1 MIAATVRQPRITE
14 EPTLE
19 ELLANVMR
27 NSGWIMAGGSA
38 QFRQNT
44 LTELQANL
52 RQLQKHPL
60 GERAM
65 RASTLLGEKAVVI
78 ATRNLYD
85 VESIMGLNRILGE
98 FDQAM
103 KAQLATSAKR

>member
-1 MIAATVRQPRITE
+1 MIASTVRQPQVTG

-19 ELLANVMR
+19 ELQANVIR
-27 NSGWIMAGGSA
+27 DAGWIMAGGSA
-38 QFRQNT
+38 QFRQGT
-44 LTELQANL
+44 LAALQANL
-52 RQLQKHPL
+52 RQLQQHAL
-60 GERAM
+60 SDRAI
-65 RASTLLGEKAVVI
+65 RAATLLGEKAVVI

-103 KAQLATSAKR
+103 KAHLATVRRR